1 MLGFEFSW
9 HKKIIR
15 IIMNEEK
22 MNLRFESFNSP
33 NILMVAK

>member
-15 IIMNEEK
+15 RIIDDGK

-33 NILMVAK
+33 KILLVVK